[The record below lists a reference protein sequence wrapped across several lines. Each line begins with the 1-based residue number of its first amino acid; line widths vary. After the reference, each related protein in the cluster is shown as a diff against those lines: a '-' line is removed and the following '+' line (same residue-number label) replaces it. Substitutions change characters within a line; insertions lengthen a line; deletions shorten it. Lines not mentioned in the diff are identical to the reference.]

1 MSNDNQQLP
10 NRFKGADH
18 NTLGTFKAC
27 GRHIDDEVAR
37 GRDVDEVLDEG
48 FSSNPAGYF
57 WFDPENMRH
66 FSAAVE
72 NTFKTSPI
80 PVRMGQRMRLA
91 LESEARK
98 SKLPRSEVMRQL
110 LQEALVKRGYQVGV

>member
-1 MSNDNQQLP
+1 MNNDNQQLP
-10 NRFKGADH
+10 DRLKGAPPD
-18 NTLGTFKAC
+18 TLGSLKAC
-27 GRHIDDEVAR
+27 GRWIDDEVAK

-48 FSSNPAGYF
+48 FGEPAGYF

-66 FSAAVE
+66 FSTAVE
-72 NTFKTSPI
+72 DTFKTSPI
-80 PVRMGQRMRLA
+80 PVRMSQRMRLA